1 MSNLEFIIE
10 LLDKTIWPITIFI
23 ILFLIR
29 KPLKEL
35 MPLLKKAKISEL
47 ELEFDREL
55 AKAKEVAE
63 TGLLE
68 GTGNWKVN
76 LLELARNY
84 PNTAI
89 LEAWKEIEDRTEK
102 LLHKIEPE
110 LELDVPERYK
120 KMQTV
125 LSREEVI
132 ETKNVKV
139 FNELRQIRNK
149 VAHAKGYD
157 LTQNQAL
164 GYISLAIPLIEY
176 LEEKTA
182 AL

>member
-1 MSNLEFIIE
+1 MDTLQFIIE

-23 ILFLIR
+23 LLFVIR
-29 KPLKEL
+29 KPLKDL
-35 MPLLKKAKISEL
+35 IPLLKKAKISEL

-55 AKAKEVAE
+55 AKAKEVAG

-68 GTGNWKVN
+68 ASDNWKVN

-89 LEAWKEIEDRTEK
+89 LEAWKEIEDRAEK

-110 LELDVPERYK
+110 LELDIPERYK

-132 ETKNVKV
+132 ETKHVKV

-149 VAHAKGYD
+149 VAHAKGYE

-164 GYISLAIPLIEY
+164 SYLSLAIPLIEY

-182 AL
+182 TL